1 MDIFYPI
8 KLLADFIVYDLLN
21 LGGHL
26 WESLH
31 FFIADTIKIVILL
44 LVITQIMSFINVIF
58 PVEKVRDFL
67 HKNKLFWLEYLF
79 ASLFWAITP
88 FCTCSSIPLF
98 IGFLKWGIPLW
109 ITFAFMITSPLVNEV
124 AIAMF
129 LGIFGLKTTL
139 IYMWSWIFLWMVW
152 GWILGK
158 MKLEKYVEDFVWN
171 IKGINPPASCSNL
184 DKSAN
189 PPACSH
195 PLDKGDWKSWKQ
207 VWRESSKEGIAITKK
222 VLPYVLLWV
231 GLWALIH
238 WFVPTGFFEKYIS
251 KDNIFAVPISVIVW
265 IPMYANATSIIP
277 IVQALIVKW
286 IPLWTGL
293 AFMMAVV
300 GLSLP
305 EFLILKKVMKMQLL
319 LIYFGLIG
327 FFMILLGYFF
337 NIVL

>member
-8 KLLADFIVYDLLN
+8 GLLADFLVYDLLN
-21 LGGHL
+21 LSWHL

-31 FFIADTIKIVILL
+31 FFIVDTIKIVILL

-67 HKNKLFWLEYLF
+67 QKNKLFWFEYLF

-98 IGFLKWGIPLW
+98 IGFLKWGIPLG

-139 IYMWSWIFLWMVW
+139 IYMWSGIFLWMVW

-171 IKGINPPASCSNL
+171 IKVNNSEVI
-184 DKSAN
+184 DTK
-189 PPACSH
+189 
-195 PLDKGDWKSWKQ
+195 KTWKQ
-207 VWRESSKEGIAITKK
+207 VWKESSKEGIAITKK

-231 GLWALIH
+231 GLGALIH
-238 WFVPTGFFEKYIS
+238 WFVPTWFFEKYIS
-251 KDNIFAVPISVIVW
+251 KDNIFAVPIAVIVG

-305 EFLILKKVMKMQLL
+305 EFLILKKVMKMKLL

-337 NIVL
+337 NMVL

>member
-8 KLLADFIVYDLLN
+8 EFLADFLVYDLLN
-21 LGGHL
+21 LGWHL

-98 IGFLKWGIPLW
+98 IGFLKWGIPLG

-129 LGIFGLKTTL
+129 LGIFGIKTTL
-139 IYMWSWIFLWMVW
+139 IYMWSGIFLWMVW

-158 MKLEKYVEDFVWN
+158 MRLEKYVEDFVWN
-171 IKGINPPASCSNL
+171 IRNTSQNSALTPNPSPKDRGES
-184 DKSAN
+184 KT
-189 PPACSH
+189 
-195 PLDKGDWKSWKQ
+195 WKQ
-207 VWRESSKEGIAITKK
+207 VWIESSREGIAITKK

-231 GLWALIH
+231 GLGALIH

-251 KDNIFAVPISVIVW
+251 KENPFAVPIAVIVG

-286 IPLWTGL
+286 IPLWTWL

-305 EFLILKKVMKMQLL
+305 EFLILKKVMKIQLL

-327 FFMILLGYFF
+327 FFMMVLGYFF
-337 NIVL
+337 NMVL

>member
-1 MDIFYPI
+1 MDIFYPF
-8 KLLADFIVYDLLN
+8 KLLANFFVYDLLN
-21 LGGHL
+21 LSWHL

-31 FFIADTIKIVILL
+31 FFIYDSIKIVILL

-58 PVEKVRDFL
+58 PVEKLRDFL

-98 IGFLKWGIPLW
+98 IGFLKWGIPLG

-124 AIAMF
+124 AVAML
-129 LGIFGLKTTL
+129 LGIFWLKITL
-139 IYMWSWIFLWMVW
+139 IYLLSWITLWMVW
-152 GWILGK
+152 GWILWK

-171 IKGINPPASCSNL
+171 KNL
-184 DKSAN
+184 NNSEVIDTK
-189 PPACSH
+189 
-195 PLDKGDWKSWKQ
+195 KSWKQ
-207 VWRESSKEGIAITKK
+207 TWSKSSKSGLLITKK
-222 VLPYVLLWV
+222 ILPYVLFWV
-231 GLWALIH
+231 WLGALIH
-238 WFVPTGFFEKYIS
+238 WFVPTGFFENYIS
-251 KDNIFAVPISVIVW
+251 KENPFAVPIAVIVW

-277 IVQALIVKW
+277 IVQALIAKW

-305 EFLILKKVMKMQLL
+305 EFLILKKVMKIKLL
-319 LIYFGLIG
+319 FIYFGLIG
-327 FFMILLGYFF
+327 FFMILLWYFY
-337 NIVL
+337 NIIF